1 MPSESQHLEFK
12 RELIDTLEREV
23 VGFLNSREGGRILIG
38 VDDAG
43 SIVGLADP
51 DGDQLKIKDRLK
63 QNIQPSCLGLFDV
76 LVEENE
82 GSPWIK
88 LLVASGSEK
97 PYYLRKHGMSPRG
110 CFLRIGSATEPMPE
124 RQIETLFAKR
134 TRNSISRIV
143 SPRQDLKFS
152 QLKIYYEATGREPN
166 AQFLKNLELF
176 TEDERYNYAAYLLA
190 DINNTS
196 IKVAKYAGKDRVDL
210 IENEEYGNCC
220 LVKATKQVLDKLD
233 LENRTFTRI
242 TSKERHET
250 RLLDPV
256 ALREAVIN
264 AIIHNDYS
272 YEGVPKFELFGDRL
286 EITST
291 GSIPQGMSEA
301 EFFEGYSIPRN
312 KELMRIFRDLD
323 MVEYLGS
330 GMPRIL
336 RTYPKKCFRFSENF
350 TRMVFP
356 FTESEITPQVTGEV
370 TPQVTPQVTAL
381 LMAIDTANSREE
393 LQAKLKLVD
402 RHNFKKLYLIPA
414 LEAGLIERT
423 IPEKPNSRLQ
433 RYRLTAKGQ
442 SLITH

>member
-1 MPSESQHLEFK
+1 MHSESQHLEYK
-12 RELIDTLEREV
+12 REVTDTLEREV

-38 VDDAG
+38 MDDAG
-43 SIVGLADP
+43 TLLGLPDP

-76 LVEENE
+76 LIDTSE
-82 GSPWIK
+82 GQTWIK

-97 PYYLRKHGMSPRG
+97 PYYLRKQGMSPRG
-110 CFLRIGSATEPMPE
+110 CFLRIGSATEPMTE
-124 RQIETLFAKR
+124 RQIETFFAKR

-152 QLKIYYEATGREPN
+152 QLKIYYEAKGREPN
-166 AQFLKNLELF
+166 AQFLKNLELY
-176 TEDERYNYAAYLLA
+176 TEDDRYNYAAYLLA

-196 IKVAKYAGKDRVDL
+196 IKVAKYAGTDRVDL

-233 LENRTFTRI
+233 LENRTLTRI
-242 TSKERHET
+242 TPKERQEI

-272 YEGVPKFELFGDRL
+272 YEGVPKFELFADRL

-291 GSIPQGMSEA
+291 GSIPQGLSEA
-301 EFFEGYSIPRN
+301 EFFDGCSMPRN

-336 RTYPKKCFRFSENF
+336 KAYPRECFRFSENF
-350 TRMVFP
+350 SRMVFP
-356 FTESEITPQVTGEV
+356 FAYSKKTSEKTSEKI
-370 TPQVTPQVTAL
+370 L
-381 LMAIDTANSREE
+381 RMIREDNQ
-393 LQAKLKLVD
+393 LTIAMLSAKVGVST
-402 RHNFKKLYLIPA
+402 RS
-414 LEAGLIERT
+414 IERT
-423 IPEKPNSRLQ
+423 LKNLQ
-433 RYRLTAKGQ
+433 KKGVLVRQ
-442 SLITH
+442 GPDKGGHWQILPQ

>member
-110 CFLRIGSATEPMPE
+110 CFLRIGSATEPMTE
-124 RQIETLFAKR
+124 RQIEALFAKR

-210 IENEEYGNCC
+210 IENEE
-220 LVKATKQVLDKLD
+220 
-233 LENRTFTRI
+233 ERTDY
-242 TSKERHET
+242 TSLLKEHMVR
-250 RLLDPV
+250 P
-256 ALREAVIN
+256 
-264 AIIHNDYS
+264 S
-272 YEGVPKFELFGDRL
+272 KL
-286 EITST
+286 EIWLMDANGNNKQQITTLKSASFAPFLHPNGKQIIFCSNSGDPKGREFDLFLINT
-291 GSIPQGMSEA
+291 DGSMLERVTTTPDFDGFPMFSRDGKKVVFASNRYGSVPGET
-301 EFFEGYSIPRN
+301 N
-312 KELMRIFRDLD
+312 IFVADWKD
-323 MVEYLGS
+323 
-330 GMPRIL
+330 
-336 RTYPKKCFRFSENF
+336 
-350 TRMVFP
+350 
-356 FTESEITPQVTGEV
+356 
-370 TPQVTPQVTAL
+370 
-381 LMAIDTANSREE
+381 
-393 LQAKLKLVD
+393 
-402 RHNFKKLYLIPA
+402 
-414 LEAGLIERT
+414 
-423 IPEKPNSRLQ
+423 
-433 RYRLTAKGQ
+433 
-442 SLITH
+442 